1 VLICISCSGWESSF
15 NWIILKQT
23 KKLKCIIVVFL
34 LKLFFRWKTRV
45 GKSTKPLQCCKCAK
59 TEIISIRFQL
69 PVPLDKNSQ
78 TTAGVKNLT
87 TSKTMFGWLTKKG
100 PSIVVRWSW
109 RFEPT
114 FSEAR
119 TRGIYE
125 NFIINQNAENIFL
138 YIFVKSCIILAVY
151 VGISGL
157 KMKY

>member
-1 VLICISCSGWESSF
+1 MHHCCFSVKIVFPLKNKGW
-15 NWIILKQT
+15 K
-23 KKLKCIIVVFL
+23 V
-34 LKLFFRWKTRV
+34 
-45 GKSTKPLQCCKCAK
+45 TKPFKCCKCAK

-119 TRGIYE
+119 TTGICK
-125 NFIINQNAENIFL
+125 NFRINQNAENVFL
-138 YIFVKSCIILAVY
+138 YIFVKRFIILAVY
-151 VGISGL
+151 VGISGIYQVL
-157 KMKY
+157 KWNINEFRNNCRI